1 MQYQILAY
9 QNENGQTSAILE
21 FRSSKGADLAL
32 IALKNYVE
40 GREEME
46 SEVNAWYV
54 VAHYLTFNVDSQA
67 VADDFLRFLEK
78 AKRMK

>member
-32 IALKNYVE
+32 IALKYYVV
-40 GREEME
+40 GSEEVE

-67 VADDFLRFLEK
+67 VADDFLRFLQK